1 MPDRSAMRTRRTA
14 GTIPGFAAAAP
25 APHAAPEVAD
35 AQPVDTRSVLEPVG
49 TRQLNVRIPVVL
61 HRRYRHLLRDLED
74 AGIETSMTELVN
86 AVLCAAPAD
95 AAGARELLRAPRV
108 QSAP

>member
-1 MPDRSAMRTRRTA
+1 MRTRRTNA
-14 GTIPGFAAAAP
+14 PVPGFAAP
-25 APHAAPEVAD
+25 APPASPTSPRTPD
-35 AQPVDTRSVLEPVG
+35 AQPVDTRSVLESVG

-61 HRRYRHLLRDLED
+61 HRRYRYLLRDLED

-86 AVLCAAPAD
+86 AVLCAGPAD
-95 AAGARELLRAPRV
+95 AAGARGLLRALRE